1 MNRGT
6 FRAVVLFLS
15 FRFGGGGTMGRTG
28 KFSKASDFGFCALQI
43 AGMDKK
49 TRQSNIFA
57 VRSLSIPM
65 NTAS

>member
-28 KFSKASDFGFCALQI
+28 KFSQASDFGFCALQI
-43 AGMDKK
+43 AGMNKK
-49 TRQSNIFA
+49 T
-57 VRSLSIPM
+57 
-65 NTAS
+65 